1 MSNATN
7 ELLHALHKCVILDFR
22 FGSFGYFKTQKFH
35 LTKGRFLIFLSYER
49 SGHGEI
55 SHKVFFP
62 NIQFRVGI
70 FPLLFDKLSVF
81 SNSMNLLEEWS
92 YIFI

>member
-7 ELLHALHKCVILDFR
+7 ELLHALHKCVILYFR
-22 FGSFGYFKTQKFH
+22 FGSFGYCKTQKFH

-55 SHKVFFP
+55 SHKVFFQTF
-62 NIQFRVGI
+62 NFVWEFFRCCSTNFRCFRIQ
-70 FPLLFDKLSVF
+70 
-81 SNSMNLLEEWS
+81 
-92 YIFI
+92 